1 MKCNQPEQKRVDDFR
16 SVDYTITHKNKF
28 RIKKL

>member
-1 MKCNQPEQKRVDDFR
+1 MKCNQQEQNRVDDFR
-16 SVDYTITHKNKF
+16 SVDYTIPYKNKF

>member
-1 MKCNQPEQKRVDDFR
+1 MKCINRNGCVDDFR
-16 SVDYTITHKNKF
+16 SVDYTITYKNKF

>member
-1 MKCNQPEQKRVDDFR
+1 MKLKRKRVDVFR
-16 SVDYTITHKNKF
+16 SVEYTITYKNKF

>member
-1 MKCNQPEQKRVDDFR
+1 MYQQERRSVDDFR
-16 SVDYTITHKNKF
+16 SVEYTITYKNKF

>member
-1 MKCNQPEQKRVDDFR
+1 MKLKRKRVDDFR
-16 SVDYTITHKNKF
+16 SVEYTITYKNKF